1 MIFVTEESN
10 FMYSRLVY
18 VQYKAF
24 VVVLI
29 FLQSNNNKSQIIL
42 VFHVINALIIEACNQ
57 HFLCLLIKYI
67 FYFTVL
73 ELSNFENFNYLSIH
87 TNINKI
93 PS

>member
-10 FMYSRLVY
+10 FMYSILVY

-24 VVVLI
+24 VVLI

-67 FYFTVL
+67 FHTVL
-73 ELSNFENFNYLSIH
+73 ELSNFDNFNYISKY
-87 TNINKI
+87 TYKNQ
-93 PS
+93 